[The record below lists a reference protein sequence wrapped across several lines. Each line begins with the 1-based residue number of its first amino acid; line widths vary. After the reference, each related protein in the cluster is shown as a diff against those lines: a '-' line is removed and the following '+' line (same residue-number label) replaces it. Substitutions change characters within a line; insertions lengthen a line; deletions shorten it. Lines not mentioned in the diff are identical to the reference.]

1 MLLIACCLPNS
12 MLIGNNIGILLFF
25 ISCYTLILLLG
36 NLLSLISYI
45 FLFLLLFGMRS
56 LLSLWQIWIW
66 LSDRMEMNILLR
78 NAASL
83 LSGLLHRRKIN
94 SHQLLARLSV
104 LFFLRIWILRS
115 IKIQGVFFTFLLFFQ
130 TCRCIFCW
138 RILKLIARY
147 LIYSLLIELARMRW
161 VRNRKWG
168 H

>member
-1 MLLIACCLPNS
+1 MLLFACCLPNS

-36 NLLSLISYI
+36 NLLLLISYI

-78 NAASL
+78 NAVSL

-130 TCRCIFCW
+130 TCRWVFCW